1 MAGKSGAAKR
11 HTKNARFIQ
20 RSLESETGTRPKY
33 RWCLYVVE
41 KNLLVARERARAD
54 QRSVNDHLLELARG
68 ELDAR
73 KLRASEA

>member
-20 RSLESETGTRPKY
+20 RSIESETGTRPKY

-41 KNLLVARERARAD
+41 KHLLVARERARAD
-54 QRSVNDHLLELARG
+54 QRSVNEHLLELARD
-68 ELDAR
+68 EIEAK
-73 KLRASEA
+73 KLRQAEG